1 VNSARGDVRFL
12 GAALAATFLWG
23 AATLC
28 AAEETDADEFLAAL
42 DAAVETARAG
52 DRAAA
57 SEQLGA
63 LTERY
68 PREPAA
74 YYNLALTYEF
84 DGDGNRYRGENL
96 NLAATYYQQAL
107 ALDPDFTPARFN
119 LAVIW
124 HKLEYAVE
132 AEREYRLVAR
142 EGGELGRRAEINL
155 ALVLKERGRP
165 REAAQ
170 VLTADDEAYDDVG
183 RVRLLA
189 LLAEDAGE
197 PGKAIRLWKRALALD
212 DDPTLN
218 ALAVRHLQT
227 LRGY

>member
-1 VNSARGDVRFL
+1 MSSAPRDARFL
-12 GAALAATFLWG
+12 GAALAAAFLWG
-23 AATLC
+23 AATLH
-28 AAEETDADEFLAAL
+28 AEEASGDEFLAAL

-57 SEQLGA
+57 SEQLEA
-63 LTERY
+63 LSEKF
-68 PREPAA
+68 PREPAV

-84 DGDGNRYRGENL
+84 DEDGNRYRGENL

-119 LAVIW
+119 LAVVW
-124 HKLEYAVE
+124 QKLGFPVE

-142 EGGELGRRAEINL
+142 EGGELARRAEVNL
-155 ALVLKERGRP
+155 ALVLKERGSP
-165 REAAQ
+165 GEAARI
-170 VLTADDEAYDDVG
+170 LTAEDEVYDDVG